1 MASKA
6 CLCRGSI
13 SKLSC
18 SLKLT
23 PDIDEFYLL
32 PHIVRPGETIA
43 STGFSRK
50 TGGKGANQAFAC
62 GRAGGRVVLDGNI
75 GVDGEA
81 AKKFIESG
89 GVDVSRV
96 HVLDGE
102 VSYSGS
108 R

>member
-1 MASKA
+1 M
-6 CLCRGSI
+6 
-13 SKLSC
+13 
-18 SLKLT
+18 LT
-23 PDIDEFYLL
+23 LDIDEFYLL

-75 GVDGEA
+75 GADGEA
-81 AKKFIESG
+81 ARAFIESG

-96 HVLDGE
+96 NIVDGE
-102 VSYSGS
+102 VG
-108 R
+108 